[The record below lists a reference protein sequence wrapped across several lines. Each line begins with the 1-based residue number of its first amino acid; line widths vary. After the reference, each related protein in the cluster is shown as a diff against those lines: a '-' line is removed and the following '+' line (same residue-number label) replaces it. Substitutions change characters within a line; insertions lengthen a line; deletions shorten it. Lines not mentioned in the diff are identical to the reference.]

1 MTIYYLT
8 LLFIFTFESAA
19 LLIQTSKMGRA
30 IKDKKPY
37 GLNGISFWAF
47 AFWTFFIIPGVVWQ
61 VFHKKDFGA
70 SLLYVVSL
78 FGFFIPCTILIILYQ
93 KNQGY
98 VKDDTSKEDPHI
110 TKSKE
115 ISPNEWKRSMGI
127 FIGLTIISIVITAV
141 TYPKTKLFR
150 EIALISSVGVGLCF
164 LPFTIH
170 IFRYGDKGVSILFL
184 VLTLIGNFSLMIG
197 DFGINWVIVI
207 LMAIYVILKGL
218 CFGKMY
224 AIAQK
229 DRVASDGSLKTADG
243 MKKMLGL
250 LIGASVGFGGILF
263 LTHPKQKLI

>member
-1 MTIYYLT
+1 MIIYYLT

-19 LLIQTSKMGRA
+19 LLIQTTKMGKA

-37 GLNGISFWAF
+37 GLNGVSFWAF
-47 AFWTFFIIPGVVWQ
+47 ALWTFFVIPGVVWQ
-61 VFHKKDFGA
+61 VFHKKEFGA

-93 KNQGY
+93 KNKGY
-98 VKDDTSKEDPHI
+98 VKDDLTHEDPRI
-110 TKSKE
+110 TKSKV
-115 ISPNEWKRSMGI
+115 ISKNEWKRNIGI

-141 TYPKTKLFR
+141 TYPNTKLFR

-170 IFRYGDKGVSILFL
+170 LFRYGDKGVSVLFL

-197 DFGINWVIVI
+197 DFGTNWVIVI

-229 DRVASDGSLKTADG
+229 DNVASDGSLKTADG

-250 LIGASVGFGGILF
+250 LIGGSIGLGGILF
-263 LTHPKQKLI
+263 FTHPKRKHI